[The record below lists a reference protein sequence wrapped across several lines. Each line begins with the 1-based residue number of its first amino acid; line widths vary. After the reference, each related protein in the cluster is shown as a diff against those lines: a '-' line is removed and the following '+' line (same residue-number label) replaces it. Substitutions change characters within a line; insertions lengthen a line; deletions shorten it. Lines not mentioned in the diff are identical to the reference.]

1 MASTIPVSKNGFSEA
16 AVADFISA
24 IHDRSRVTGLTH
36 DFYNYPARFS
46 PLFARAA
53 IELFTEPGNLVLD
66 PFMGGGTTLVE
77 CRALGRQGLGVDIS
91 SLATFISRVKTALY
105 SNAELDRIQQWFQIT
120 VPALNPH
127 KSTER
132 PVGWIELGYQKNLS
146 SNDIWP
152 IRNCIEQALNL
163 LPELCPTKLENFARL
178 ILLKTGQWA
187 LDCKKDTPSVKK
199 FRTKLLLNTQ
209 DMISGALEY
218 RRQARKGDKTYQPFN
233 NKRITCLNRSVIG
246 LEDEIKLKGYPPP
259 KLILTSPPYPGAHV
273 LYHRWQ
279 IRSRKETPAP
289 FWIGNVLDGTGPSH
303 YTMGSRFEEGLKTY
317 FKQITNAFGSLHQI
331 CDVGS
336 MLVQM
341 LAFPHPEWQLEKYLR
356 CMNQSGFSEILPVD
370 IGLSKIKG
378 RIWRDVPSR
387 KWYVTQS
394 YPTCTSREVVLF
406 HIPH

>member
-1 MASTIPVSKNGFSEA
+1 MESTLPVSKNGFSEA

-24 IHDRSRVTGLTH
+24 IHDRSRVTGFTH

-53 IELFTEPGNLVLD
+53 IELFTEPGDLVLD

-77 CRALGRQGLGVDIS
+77 CRAQGRQGVGVDIS

-105 SNAELDRIQQWFQIT
+105 SNAELDRIQQWFHKT
-120 VPALNPH
+120 VPTLNPH
-127 KSTER
+127 KPTER
-132 PVGWIELGYQKNLS
+132 PEGWFELGYQKNLS

-163 LPELCPTKLENFARL
+163 LPELGSTKLENFSRL

-199 FRTKLLLNTQ
+199 FRTKLLLNTH
-209 DMISGALEY
+209 DMLSGALEY

-246 LEDEIKLKGYPPP
+246 LEDDIKLKGYPPP

-279 IRSRKETPAP
+279 IHSRKETPAP
-289 FWIGNVLDGTGPSH
+289 FWIGNVMDGTSSSY
-303 YTMGSRFEEGLKTY
+303 YTMGNRFEDQLKTY
-317 FKQITNAFGSLHQI
+317 FEQISIAFKSLFKLCNRDTIIIQI
-331 CDVGS
+331 
-336 MLVQM
+336 
-341 LAFPHPEWQLEKYLR
+341 LAFPEPDLQLAKYLT
-356 CMNQSGFSEILPVD
+356 CMSRAGFQEFP
-370 IGLSKIKG
+370 LSSLGISTVTS

-387 KWYVTQS
+387 KWYALKDN
-394 YPTCTSREVVLF
+394 SRATGKEIIFL
-406 HIPH
+406 HKKC